1 MNRGSSHKII
11 ALLALIQGA
20 FGLLRA
26 YGWFQIGVD
35 LFQQGLLI
43 VPIVGAVAILRGIL
57 IAVVAWLYFL
67 FFCGALLGARWAW
80 PVCFMVVVINLL
92 LVLNAVGQGAP
103 LIEAIVWTIIPA
115 VLVLYR
121 FSPAGRKTLGRP
133 SAS

>member
-1 MNRGSSHKII
+1 MNRTLSLKIV
-11 ALLALIQGA
+11 ALLALVQGA

-26 YGWFQIGVD
+26 YGWVQIGVD

-43 VPIVGAVAILRGIL
+43 VPIVGAVAILRGML
-57 IAVVAWLYFL
+57 IAVVAFLYFL
-67 FFCGALLGARWAW
+67 FFWGALLSARWAW
-80 PVCFMVVVINLL
+80 PVCFTVVVINLL

-115 VLVLYR
+115 VLIVYR
-121 FSPAGRKTLGRP
+121 FSPAGRKTLRRP